1 VAAATAAA
9 ISLIRISVATAMK
22 RSARVKFFE
31 LLMLCVCTASF
42 SPFAQ
47 AKTGSQALT
56 QMTPHDRLY
65 AVAFGGDVGVAVG
78 HAGLIMETTDGGK
91 TWSKAAEQPP
101 TKLAMHGIAVVGNRS
116 IAVGQKGLVLIRE
129 GRGAWRKVES
139 GTEARLL
146 RVGLNKNGVAIV
158 VGAFGT
164 LLKSTDGGET
174 WASIA
179 PNWAELYKSGDGS
192 DEFSAVRDEPTNYV
206 VKVFDDNS
214 ILIGGEYGQINHSTD
229 GGATW
234 TPVFQAATDA
244 SGTIPPTIFGM
255 NVGDDGVG
263 YASGQD
269 GLITKTTDGGKSWK
283 RVDSGSLAS
292 LFDIDTTADGRV
304 IAIGMRAALVS
315 SDAGATWQ
323 PLKALD
329 VSLNWYSGLSRGS
342 STPGDELFAVGHS
355 GRVLSLALGNR

>member
-1 VAAATAAA
+1 
-9 ISLIRISVATAMK
+9 MK
-22 RSARVKFFE
+22 RSARGTFFNSVFLG
-31 LLMLCVCTASF
+31 LLALGFPSAW
-42 SPFAQ
+42 A
-47 AKTGSQALT
+47 AEAGSRAMT

-65 AVAFGGDVGVAVG
+65 AVAFGKDVGVAVG
-78 HAGLIMETTDGGK
+78 HAGLVLETTDGGK

-101 TKLAMHGIAVVGNRS
+101 TQLAMHGIAIVGDRS
-116 IAVGQKGLVLIRE
+116 IAVGQKGLVLVRD
-129 GRGAWRKVES
+129 GRGAWRQVDS
-139 GTEARLL
+139 GTDMRLL
-146 RVGLNKNGVAIV
+146 RVGLNKNGIAVA

-192 DEFSAVRDEPTNYV
+192 DEFAAVRDEPTNYV
-206 VKVFDDNS
+206 VKVFDDDS

-234 TPVFQAATDA
+234 SPVFQAQSDE

-255 NVGDDGVG
+255 NVRDDGVG

-269 GLITKTTDGGKSWK
+269 GLILKTVDAGKSWT
-283 RVDSGSLAS
+283 RLTSGSKAS
-292 LFDIDTTADGRV
+292 LFDIDSTADGRV
-304 IAIGMRAALVS
+304 IAIGMRAGLVS
-315 SDAGATWQ
+315 SDGGSNWQ
-323 PLKALD
+323 PLHALD
-329 VSLNWYSGLSRGS
+329 LSLNWYSGLSRGS
-342 STPGDELFAVGHS
+342 STPGDALFAVGHS